1 MTGLPDEMSCWS
13 KRYASA
19 LPRNPPVQSMVDLQ
33 TAVREVD
40 RLFKLQLEHRDQ
52 VVKKMQLDEEL
63 HALEHSQ
70 QQLDTELAAAKA
82 LADSAHAS
90 WQNIW
95 QSRGVQC
102 GDPRSMREWLTQHQ
116 TLLDVWQE
124 VQQLQMQRQE
134 AELAIH
140 NARAELIA
148 ALQSV
153 GDDWDASAADLAA
166 IHARALQ
173 VDETLQAE
181 AVAYQNRMNQVA
193 CWPHNW
199 LCEKKNA
206 SPAMRNCK
214 IGNAAGKSDR
224 RQRAAFA
231 GNTSIDRRSLA
242 SS

>member
-1 MTGLPDEMSCWS
+1 
-13 KRYASA
+13 
-19 LPRNPPVQSMVDLQ
+19 MVDLQ

-82 LADSAHAS
+82 LADSANAS
-90 WQNIW
+90 WQSIW

-153 GDDWDASAADLAA
+153 GDDWDASAADLVA

-193 CWPHNW
+193 
-199 LCEKKNA
+199 LLATQLVVRKEE
-206 SPAMRNCK
+206 CK
-214 IGNAAGKSDR
+214 SSDAELQDWECR
-224 RQRAAFA
+224 WQKAIEDSALHSQV
-231 GNTSIDRRSLA
+231 TPQSIDDLLQAHDRLA
-242 SS
+242 AARDEAWDSKVRCQGSATI